1 MVKGDLVYGF
11 RYLTNHK
18 VHRKGDIVNWCLC
31 VPVLKRVCVCLRL
44 CIYIYLDTTIR
55 IFIYCMYVG
64 KYVCMHVCIY
74 VCIDVRMYSSSS
86 RRTKLRS
93 HYGNS
98 MYLTT

>member
-1 MVKGDLVYGF
+1 MKGDLVCGF

-31 VPVLKRVCVCLRL
+31 VPVLKRVCVCVFVSLHIHISRHN
-44 CIYIYLDTTIR
+44 IR
-55 IFIYCMYVG
+55 IFTYCMYVG